1 MPKAKTRRES
11 PAESLPRP
19 QRELPAL
26 LVLLALAFLVYGNSL
41 VNGFVHDDKP
51 VVAENRL
58 IRDPGNL
65 GRIFASGY
73 WATREASVPEL
84 YRPLVV
90 ASFAL
95 NHLIGGPGPF
105 GFHLVNLLLHAWVS
119 WLVFRLGKDLAGSRA
134 AAWAAGLLFAIHPV
148 HSEAVVP
155 VVGRSELL
163 SAGFALWALLLHR
176 RAGTAGAPRLRLL
189 LAAGACY
196 LASALSKENALV
208 LPAILLLADMAFP
221 RPDSSG
227 RKRRPAWGGYTIY
240 LLFALFY
247 LAIRVSVLGA
257 VARSD
262 IRPLDNPLVDADTLT
277 ARLTAVIT
285 SGKYLGLLLYPRHL
299 SADYSRDQIP
309 LAAGWSDPRLI
320 ASLIALAATGIFVL
334 WGWRRWR
341 LASASVLFCAVA
353 LLPVSNLL
361 FLIGTIFGERLLYFP
376 SVGFCLLG
384 GALFAALLARKR
396 TVALVLAGAVLLAG
410 SARTAERNRIW
421 HDDATF
427 AFATARDAPRSAKAQ
442 FNLGVFLEE
451 HGDLRRAEAAYRR
464 AAALAPEWADPPY
477 NRGGALLRM
486 HRAEEAVGELR
497 RAVDLAPG
505 QRRYS
510 LNLGV
515 ALNRAGRY
523 AEAADLYREMI
534 AKDARFTDAWNNLG
548 VNLMALQRYAE
559 AAEAYRKALSLDPG
573 NASYHA
579 NLAQTVEAQGDLG
592 TAEAEYRAALGVV
605 PDSPPLLR
613 SLGLLL
619 ARKGSRQ
626 EARELLRRADTLA
639 PGGLDPE
646 ARAVLQSLP

>member
-1 MPKAKTRRES
+1 MSKAKTRRES
-11 PAESLPRP
+11 QAESLRRPR
-19 QRELPAL
+19 REIPAL
-26 LVLLALAFLVYGNSL
+26 LVLLALSLLVYGNTL

-65 GRIFASGY
+65 GRIFSSGY
-73 WATREASVPEL
+73 WTTRDAPVAEL

-148 HSEAVVP
+148 HSEAVAP

-163 SAGFALWALLLHR
+163 SAGLALCALLLHR

-196 LASALSKENALV
+196 LAAALSKENALV
-208 LPAILLLADMAFP
+208 LPAIFLLADMAFP
-221 RPDSSG
+221 PPGSSA
-227 RKRRPAWGGYTIY
+227 RKRRPAWGGYAIY
-240 LLFALFY
+240 VMSALLY
-247 LAIRVSVLGA
+247 LAIRVSVLGT
-257 VARSD
+257 VAGSD
-262 IRPLDNPLVDADTLT
+262 IRPLDNPLVNAAPVT

-285 SGKYLGLLLYPRHL
+285 GGKYLGLLLYPRHL

-309 LAAGWSDPRLI
+309 LAAGWSDPRLL
-320 ASLIALAATGIFVL
+320 ASLIALAATGLFAL
-334 WGWRRWR
+334 WSWRRLR
-341 LASASVLFCAVA
+341 IASASILFGAVA

-361 FLIGTIFGERLLYFP
+361 FPIGTIFGERLLYFP

-384 GALFAALLARKR
+384 GALFAALFARRRTAALA
-396 TVALVLAGAVLLAG
+396 LAGVLLLVG
-410 SARTAERNRIW
+410 SARTAARNRIW

-451 HGDLRRAEAAYRR
+451 RGDLRGAEAAYGR
-464 AAALAPEWADPPY
+464 AEALAPEWADPPY

-486 HRAEEAVGELR
+486 RRAEEAVGELR

-515 ALNRAGRY
+515 ALNRAERY
-523 AEAADLYREMI
+523 GEAADLYREMVT
-534 AKDARFTDAWNNLG
+534 KDAGFTDAWNNLG

-559 AAEAYRKALSLDPG
+559 AAQAYRKALLLDPG

-579 NLAQTVEAQGDLG
+579 NLAQALEAAGDLG
-592 TAEAEYRAALGVV
+592 AAEAEYRAALGAA

-619 ARKGSRQ
+619 ARRGIRE
-626 EARELLRRADTLA
+626 EARDLLVRADTLA

>member
-1 MPKAKTRRES
+1 MSKEKTRRES
-11 PAESLPRP
+11 PAGSLPRP
-19 QRELPAL
+19 QREIPAL
-26 LVLLALAFLVYGNSL
+26 LVLLALSFLVYGNSL

-51 VVAENRL
+51 VVSENRL
-58 IRDPGNL
+58 IRDPGNF

-73 WATREASVPEL
+73 WTTREAPVAEL

-95 NHLIGGPGPF
+95 NRIIGGPGPF

-119 WLVFRLGKDLAGSRA
+119 WLVFRLGRDLSGSRA
-134 AAWAAGLLFAIHPV
+134 AAWAAALLFAIHPV
-148 HSEAVVP
+148 HSEAVAP

-163 SAGFALWALLLHR
+163 SAGLALWALLLHR
-176 RAGTAGAPRLRLL
+176 KAGAAGAPRPRLL

-208 LPAILLLADMAFP
+208 LPAILLLTDMAFP
-221 RPDSSG
+221 APG
-227 RKRRPAWGGYTIY
+227 RSAPKRRPAWGGYTIY
-240 LLFALFY
+240 LLSALVY

-262 IRPLDNPLVDADTLT
+262 IRPLDNPLVDAAPLT

-285 SGKYLGLLLYPRHL
+285 GGKYLGLLLYPRRL

-320 ASLIALAATGIFVL
+320 ASLIALLATGLFAL
-334 WGWRRWR
+334 WAWRRWR
-341 LASASVLFCAVA
+341 IGSASVLFGAVA

-361 FLIGTIFGERLLYFP
+361 FPIGTIFGERLLYFP
-376 SVGFCLLG
+376 SVGFCLLV
-384 GALFAALLARKR
+384 GALFAALLERRR
-396 TVALVLAGAVLLAG
+396 TVALALAGAVLLAG
-410 SARTAERNRIW
+410 SARTAARNRIW

-451 HGDLRRAEAAYRR
+451 RGDLGGAEAAYAR
-464 AAALAPEWADPPY
+464 AADRAPEWADPPY

-486 HRAEEAVGELR
+486 RRAGEAVEEFR
-497 RAVDLAPG
+497 RAADLAPG

-515 ALNRAGRY
+515 ALNHAGRY
-523 AEAADLYREMI
+523 GEAADLYREMVG
-534 AKDARFTDAWNNLG
+534 KDPGFPDAWNNLG
-548 VNLMALQRYAE
+548 VNLAALRRHAE
-559 AAEAYRKALSLDPG
+559 AAEAYRKALLLDPG

-579 NLAQTVEAQGDLG
+579 NLAQVLEAAGDLEAAG
-592 TAEAEYRAALGVV
+592 AEYRAALRAA

-619 ARKGSRQ
+619 ARRGSRE
-626 EARELLRRADTLA
+626 EARLLLQRADTLS
-639 PGGLDPE
+639 PEGLDPE
-646 ARAVLQSLP
+646 ARAILHSLP

>member
-1 MPKAKTRRES
+1 MSRAKTHPES
-11 PAESLPRP
+11 PAETLPRP
-19 QRELPAL
+19 RREIPAL
-26 LVLLALAFLVYGNSL
+26 LVLLALSFLVYGNSL
-41 VNGFVHDDKP
+41 LNGFVHDDKP

-58 IRDPGNL
+58 IRDPANL

-73 WATREASVPEL
+73 WTTREEPVAEL

-95 NHLIGGPGPF
+95 NRRIGGPGPF

-148 HSEAVVP
+148 HTEAVAP

-163 SAGFALWALLLHR
+163 AAGFALWALLLHR

-196 LASALSKENALV
+196 FASALSKENVLV
-208 LPAILLLADMAFP
+208 LPAILLLGDVAFP
-221 RPDSSG
+221 PPGPSA
-227 RKRRPAWGGYTIY
+227 RKRRPAWGGYAIY
-240 LLFALFY
+240 LISALLY

-262 IRPLDNPLVDADTLT
+262 IRPLDNPLVDAAPLT

-309 LAAGWSDPRLI
+309 LAAGWADPRLI
-320 ASLIALAATGIFVL
+320 ASLIALAAAGLFAL

-341 LASASVLFCAVA
+341 IASASVLFGAVA

-361 FLIGTIFGERLLYFP
+361 FPIGTIFGERLLYFP
-376 SVGFCLLG
+376 SVGFCLLA
-384 GALFAALLARKR
+384 GALFAALLARRKG
-396 TVALVLAGAVLLAG
+396 VALVLAGALLLAG
-410 SARTAERNRIW
+410 SARTAARNRIW

-451 HGDLRRAEAAYRR
+451 GGDLAGAEAAYGR

-486 HRAEEAVGELR
+486 RRAGEAIGELR
-497 RAVDLAPG
+497 RAVELAPG

-523 AEAADLYREMI
+523 GEAADLYREMV
-534 AKDARFTDAWNNLG
+534 ARDAGLPDAWNNLG
-548 VNLMALQRYAE
+548 VNLMALQRHAE
-559 AAEAYRKALSLDPG
+559 AAEAYRKALLLDPG

-579 NLAQTVEAQGDLG
+579 NLAQALEAAGELG
-592 TAEAEYRAALGVV
+592 AAEAEYRAALGAA

-619 ARKGSRQ
+619 ARQGGRE
-626 EARELLRRADTLA
+626 EARDLLRRADTLA
-639 PGGLDPE
+639 PEGLDPE